1 MKVAIISRKAIF
13 LWKNRLRIL
22 LEAIRRSGVEVC
34 WYAPLR
40 DTIFSLFV
48 GGQGEVILPSGGTF
62 TSYEN
67 LPEDVDLLVAL
78 GGDGTFL
85 NALTFV
91 RDRGIPVA
99 GINFGRLGFLTTAVV
114 SEDGDN
120 GCLDRLFA
128 GEYRIEERN
137 LLQVSCAGMPANL
150 YPYAVNEVSVQ
161 RMDPHMLGVKLRI
174 DGTLL
179 PTYWADGLVI
189 STDTGSTAYSLSIGG
204 PIAMPGS
211 DILIIAPIA
220 PHNLNVRPLII
231 SGGSELELEV
241 EAKHGKS
248 YVTLDNRQFSMTNG
262 EVLRLRK
269 APFAVRCAVLS
280 GSNFMDALREK
291 LLWGEDK
298 RNIGKN

>member
-1 MKVAIISRKAIF
+1 MKVAVISRKAIYQ
-13 LWKNRLRIL
+13 WKPRLRIL
-22 LEAIRRSGVEVC
+22 LEAISRSGVEVC

-40 DTIFSLFV
+40 EALETLFSGDV
-48 GGQGEVILPSGGTF
+48 AAHILPSGGIF
-62 TSYEN
+62 TCHED
-67 LPEDVDLLVAL
+67 LPGDVDLLVAL

-85 NALTFV
+85 SSLAFV

-128 GEYRIEERN
+128 GEYRIEERT
-137 LLQVSCAGMPANL
+137 LLEVSCAGMPGDI
-150 YPYAVNEVSVQ
+150 YPYAINEVSVQ
-161 RMDPHMLGVKLRI
+161 RMDPHMLGVDLRI
-174 DGTLL
+174 DGTGL

-220 PHNLNVRPLII
+220 PHNLNVRPLIA
-231 SGGSELELEV
+231 SGGSELELKIK
-241 EAKHGKS
+241 AKRGRS
-248 YVTLDNRQFSMTNG
+248 YVTLDNRQFCIDDTD
-262 EVLRLRK
+262 VIKVKK
-269 APFAVRCAVLS
+269 ASFSVKCAVLS
-280 GSNFMDALREK
+280 ESSFLDALSEK
-291 LLWGEDK
+291 LLWGQDK
-298 RNIGKN
+298 RNVGK